1 MAAAVTILVM
11 LSGSASPSLTSA
23 QDPPVP
29 NPPANFDAEKGDTQ
43 VKLSWDDPSD
53 FSISKYQLFQL
64 VVSKLT
70 ADDRLRGDL
79 FGYSVAVDG
88 DTAVIGAYQDD
99 DNGGDAGS
107 AYVFT
112 KGSDGWSQTANLTA
126 ADGAADDEFG
136 ISVAVDGDTNT
147 IVVGARGDKNTV
159 GGTDVSTGSAYVFTK
174 DPDGWSQV
182 AKLTASDPAEDDEF
196 GISVAVD
203 GGTVVVGAYQD
214 DDNGG
219 ESGSAYVFTKP
230 TNGPWVSTDTA
241 AKLTASD
248 GAADDEFGISVAVD
262 GGTVVVGARGD
273 KNTVGGTDVSTG
285 SAYVFTKPTNGPW
298 VSTDTAAKL
307 TAFDGDDTDE
317 FGISVAVDGN
327 TAVVGA
333 RGDQNT
339 VGGTDV
345 STGSAYVFT
354 KDSDGWSQVAK
365 LTASDGAADDEFG
378 ISVAVDGDTIVVG
391 AYQDDDNG
399 GESGS
404 AYVFTEPD
412 SGGWVTATQTAK
424 LTASDGAMTDRYGYS
439 VAVSGDTALVG
450 AYSADT
456 TGSDGGDG
464 SNSGAA
470 YFLSISGWTD
480 ISDSGSGTI
489 SHIVHPL
496 DNDKEH
502 RFRVRAVNA
511 AGPGP
516 ASASAA
522 ATPMLAISQKPAGLT
537 AVARD
542 TVVDLSWVDPED
554 FSIDNYELLQITQ
567 GDKLPS
573 AAAAEYDEFGYSVAV
588 DGNTAVVGARGDESD
603 TGAAY
608 IFTKDSDGWS
618 QVAKLTASDGA
629 TDDEFGISV
638 AVDGDTNT
646 IVVGARGDKNTVGGT
661 DVSTGSAY
669 VFTKGSDGW
678 SQTAKLTASDGAADD
693 EFGISVAVDGGTVVV
708 GAYQD
713 DDNGGESG
721 SAYVFTKPTNGPWVS
736 TDTAAKLTA
745 SDGAADDEFGISV
758 AVDGGTVVVG
768 AYQDDDNGGES
779 GSAYVFTKPTNGP
792 WVSTDTAAKLTAS
805 DGAADDEFGISVA
818 VDGGTVVVGAYQDDD
833 NADQSGSAYVFTK
846 PDTGWADSNTAAK
859 LTASDGAAGD
869 EFGHSVA
876 VDGDTVVVGAY
887 QDDDYGTS
895 SGSAYVFTADSSGEW
910 SQKTKLTASDGA
922 PYDYLGVSVGVEGGT
937 VLAGANA
944 SDKNGEDS
952 GSVYLWE
959 VPDWRSIDSGPVTV
973 YDTVTGLANLTEYSF
988 QVRAVEDVAGDGP
1001 ASDPV
1006 LATPKI
1012 DEPGQPFRLT
1022 ASAGDTQVTIDWGDN
1037 NDPRITTYQLLELL
1051 QTKLTASDGGADDE
1065 FGYSVAVDGNTAVVG
1080 ARGDESDTGAAYIF
1094 TKDSDGWSQV
1104 AKLTASDGATDDEFG
1119 ISVAVDGDTNTIVV
1133 GARGDKNTV
1142 GGTDVSTGSAYVF
1155 TKGSDGWSQT
1165 ANLTASDGAAD
1176 DEFGI
1181 SVAVDGGTVVVGAY
1195 QDDDNGGESGS
1206 AYVFTKPTNG
1216 PWVSTD
1222 TAAKLTASDGAA
1234 DDEFGISVAV
1244 DGGTVVVGAYQD
1256 DDNGGESGSA
1266 YVFTKPTNGPWVS
1279 TDTAAKLTAS
1289 DGAADDEFG
1298 ISVAVDGGTVVVGAY
1313 QDDDNADQ
1321 SGSAYVFIK
1330 PTSDSAWATATEAI
1344 KLTASDGEA
1353 NDEFGISVAVD
1364 GNTIV
1369 VGARGDADGPTG
1381 VGVSGAG
1388 AAYVFARTLGVWSE
1402 TLKLRAPDGRRNDWF
1417 GYSVAVAGETVLVGA
1432 VDDDDSGS
1440 NSGSAYLIDTKEWAD
1455 IPGSDLQVDGNTYIY
1470 RLRDRINDQEY
1481 VYRVRAVNAGGNRS
1495 TGEIVSAIPRLAP
1508 PGKPEGL
1515 SAAAGDGQIELSWER
1530 SYDVTITEYQVV
1542 QSVMAKLTAS
1552 DGKANDEFGYSVA
1565 MDGDTIVVS
1574 ARGDNSDRGSA
1585 YVFTRESGVW
1595 KQVAKLTASD
1605 AAADD
1610 EFGYSVAVDGDT
1622 IVVGAYQD
1630 DDNGSS
1636 SGSAYVFTKSGGV
1649 WGKDPVS
1656 GTDRVE
1662 TAKLTASDAV
1672 ADDRFGYS
1680 VAVDGDTIVVGA
1692 YQDDD
1697 NGSSSG
1703 SAYVFTK
1710 SGGVWGKDP
1719 VSGTD
1724 RVETAKLTAS
1734 DAAGFDY
1741 FGFSVAVDGD
1751 AIVVGARGASITNGA
1766 AYVFSKPD
1774 TDWASSNT
1782 AARLTASDGAAGDQF
1797 GAAVAVY
1804 EDTVVVGASRRDRE
1818 TGSAYVF
1825 SRPNTGWADSNTAAG
1840 LTASDGA
1847 VGDYFGFSV
1856 AVDGKTIVVGAYQDN
1871 DNGLQSGSAYVFSKP
1886 ASGGW
1891 ATATGTAKLTA
1902 SDGAANDE
1910 FGNSVAVDGES
1921 VMVGAPGGGNSGSI
1935 YVLAIPQSIDVL
1947 GSNDETTSY
1956 AVTGLTNGLEY
1967 TFQVRA
1973 VDQVGLG
1980 PLSDIIR
1987 ATPVPAPPQL
1997 DSTQGFATGLWSD
2010 GATFWLAQNGA
2021 GADDAVYAYD
2031 LESRERV
2038 EDREFE
2044 LDKTNVAP
2052 RGLWSDGATIWV
2064 SDSGEDKLFAHHLE
2078 SGERLPDSDME
2089 LTRDN
2094 RAARGIWS
2102 DGVTMWVLDG
2112 RADALFAYDLET
2124 GALLGA
2130 YELDPSNDDPRGLW
2144 SDGVSVWV
2152 SDHGANRLFAYRL
2165 PAPEGPA
2172 GEDAEA
2178 GDLERVPG
2186 EEFTNLTR
2194 SSNSNPRGLWSD
2206 GYVMYVADSSD
2217 DRVYSYNMPDA
2228 IDARLASLTLS
2239 GVEIGEFSGS
2249 KSEYEGVLAYGV
2261 TETTVEAEPQQDNAA
2276 VLIEPADS
2284 AADANGHQ
2292 TAVAAGAEVT
2302 VTVTSPDG
2310 SRTKVYRVRLA
2321 EAGPSANCLR
2331 GAVAAGFSLVVFE
2344 GGSIKGL
2351 VACAQSRHVTALY
2364 SLHDGQYLP
2373 YILGA
2378 PGFVNRPFRDLFVD
2392 GVPALT
2398 ALVVAS
2404 DGPPSLDPTP
2414 DSGAGNRLTQ
2424 PWPECLRGAIATGF
2438 SLVLYEGGSIE
2449 DLEACA
2455 QSSNVTAFYTI
2466 YDGKYLPYVP
2476 GAPDFVNRPFHDR
2489 FVDGVPAVT
2498 PLIAK
2503 ATIPP
2508 AE

>member
-29 NPPANFDAEKGDTQ
+29 KPPANFDAERGDIQ

-53 FSISKYQLFQL
+53 FSISEYQLFQL

-79 FGYSVAVDG
+79 FGYSVAVDV
-88 DTAVIGAYQDD
+88 DIAVIGAYQDD

-126 ADGAADDEFG
+126 SDGAADDEFG

-174 DPDGWSQV
+174 GSDGWSQT

-262 GGTVVVGARGD
+262 GNTAVVGARGD

-333 RGDQNT
+333 RGDKNM

-404 AYVFTEPD
+404 AYVFTKPTN
-412 SGGWVTATQTAK
+412 GPWVSTDTAAK

-439 VAVSGDTALVG
+439 VAVSGDTVLVG

-470 YFLSISGWTD
+470 YFLSISGWTDITD

-554 FSIDNYELLQITQ
+554 FSVDNYELLQITQ

-588 DGNTAVVGARGDESD
+588 DGNIAVVGAHQDDDDGDSSGSAYVFTQVAGVWRQAPNLTASDGAAADEFGYSVAVDGDTNTIVVGARGDDSDTGAAYIFTKDSDGWSQVTKLTASDGAAADEFGYSVAVDGDTNTIVVGARGDDSD

-629 TDDEFGISV
+629 TDDEFGVSV
-638 AVDGDTNT
+638 AG
-646 IVVGARGDKNTVGGT
+646 
-661 DVSTGSAY
+661 
-669 VFTKGSDGW
+669 
-678 SQTAKLTASDGAADD
+678 
-693 EFGISVAVDGGTVVV
+693 DGGTIVV

-745 SDGAADDEFGISV
+745 SDGAAADEFGYSV
-758 AVDGGTVVVG
+758 AVDGDTNTIVVG
-768 AYQDDDNGGES
+768 ARGDDSDTGA
-779 GSAYVFTKPTNGP
+779 AYIFTK
-792 WVSTDTAAKLTAS
+792 DS
-805 DGAADDEFGISVA
+805 DGWSQV
-818 VDGGTVVVGAYQDDD
+818 T
-833 NADQSGSAYVFTK
+833 
-846 PDTGWADSNTAAK
+846 K

-944 SDKNGEDS
+944 SDKSGEDS

-959 VPDWRSIDSGPVTV
+959 IPDWRSIDSGP
-973 YDTVTGLANLTEYSF
+973 DTVSYTVSGLANLTEYSF

-1012 DEPGQPFRLT
+1012 DEPRKPFRLS
-1022 ASAGDTQVTIDWGDN
+1022 ASAGDTQVTIEWSDR

-1065 FGYSVAVDGNTAVVG
+1065 FGISAAVDGNTAVVG

-1094 TKDSDGWSQV
+1094 TKDSDGWSQA
-1104 AKLTASDGATDDEFG
+1104 AKLTASDG
-1119 ISVAVDGDTNTIVV
+1119 
-1133 GARGDKNTV
+1133 
-1142 GGTDVSTGSAYVF
+1142 
-1155 TKGSDGWSQT
+1155 T
-1165 ANLTASDGAAD
+1165 AN

-1181 SVAVDGGTVVVGAY
+1181 SVAVDGGTVVVGARG
-1195 QDDDNGGESGS
+1195 DESDTGA
-1206 AYVFTKPTNG
+1206 AYVFTKPGIGWADSN
-1216 PWVSTD
+1216 
-1222 TAAKLTASDGAA
+1222 TAAKLTASDVTAN
-1234 DDEFGISVAV
+1234 DEFGISVAV
-1244 DGGTVVVGAYQD
+1244 DGGTVVVGARGD
-1256 DDNGGESGSA
+1256 ESDTGAA
-1266 YVFTKPTNGPWVS
+1266 YVFTKPGTGWADSN
-1279 TDTAAKLTAS
+1279 TAAKLTAS
-1289 DGAADDEFG
+1289 DGATDDEFG
-1298 ISVAVDGGTVVVGAY
+1298 YSVAVDGNTIVVGARGDESDTGAAY
-1313 QDDDNADQ
+1313 IFTKPGTGWADSNTAAKLTASDGATDDEFGYSVAVDGNTIVVGARGDE
-1321 SGSAYVFIK
+1321 SDTGAAYVFIK

-1344 KLTASDGEA
+1344 KLTTSDGEA

-1369 VGARGDADGPTG
+1369 VGARGDDEGPTG
-1381 VGVSGAG
+1381 AGSSGTG
-1388 AAYVFARTLGVWSE
+1388 AAYVFTRTLGVWSE
-1402 TLKLRAPDGRRNDWF
+1402 TLKLRAPDGLGDDWF

-1440 NSGSAYLIDTKEWAD
+1440 NSGSAYLTDTKEWAD

-1481 VYRVRAVNAGGNRS
+1481 VYRVGAVNAGGNRS
-1495 TGEIVSAIPRLAP
+1495 TGEIVSATPRLAP
-1508 PGKPEGL
+1508 PGRPEGL
-1515 SAAAGDGQIELSWER
+1515 SAAAGVSQIELSWER
-1530 SYDVTITEYQVV
+1530 SYDVTITEYEVV

-1552 DGKANDEFGYSVA
+1552 GGK
-1565 MDGDTIVVS
+1565 
-1574 ARGDNSDRGSA
+1574 
-1585 YVFTRESGVW
+1585 
-1595 KQVAKLTASD
+1595 
-1605 AAADD
+1605 ADD
-1610 EFGYSVAVDGDT
+1610 EFGISVAVDGDT
-1622 IVVGAYQD
+1622 IVVGARGDESDTGAAYVFTKVSGVWRQAKLKAPDAAPGDRFGHSVAVDGNTVLIGAYQD
-1630 DDNGSS
+1630 DANGSG
-1636 SGSAYVFTKSGGV
+1636 SGSAYVFTK
-1649 WGKDPVS
+1649 P
-1656 GTDRVE
+1656 GTGWAD
-1662 TAKLTASDAV
+1662 TNTAAKLTASDGAP
-1672 ADDRFGYS
+1672 DDRFGYS

-1692 YQDDD
+1692 RQDDD
-1697 NGSSSG
+1697 NGSGSG

-1719 VSGTD
+1719 GSGTD
-1724 RVETAKLTAS
+1724 RVETAKLAAS
-1734 DAAGFDY
+1734 DAAEFDY
-1741 FGFSVAVDGD
+1741 FGHSVAVDGD
-1751 AIVVGARGASITNGA
+1751 TNTIVVGARGTTIKNGA
-1766 AYVFSKPD
+1766 AYVFSKPPNGPWVS
-1774 TDWASSNT
+1774 TDT
-1782 AARLTASDGAAGDQF
+1782 AAKLTASDGAAGDQF

-1804 EDTVVVGASRRDRE
+1804 EDTVVVGAPRRDHAK
-1818 TGSAYVF
+1818 GSAYVF
-1825 SRPNTGWADSNTAAG
+1825 TKPGTGWADTNTAAK

-1847 VGDYFGFSV
+1847 AGNEFGHSV
-1856 AVDGKTIVVGAYQDN
+1856 AVDGDTIVVGAYQD
-1871 DNGLQSGSAYVFSKP
+1871 DGNGLQSGSAYVFSKP

-1891 ATATGTAKLTA
+1891 ATATETAKLTA

-1910 FGNSVAVDGES
+1910 FGFSVAVDSES
-1921 VMVGAPGGGNSGSI
+1921 VMVGAPGNGNGSI
-1935 YVLAIPQSIDVL
+1935 YVLAIPQSIDIL
-1947 GSNDETTSY
+1947 GSDDETTSY

-1973 VDQVGLG
+1973 VDNEGEG
-1980 PLSDIIR
+1980 PPSNIAR
-1987 ATPVPAPPQL
+1987 ATPVPAFE
-1997 DSTQGFATGLWSD
+1997 STQGFATGLWSD

-2021 GADDAVYAYD
+2021 GAGDAVYAYD
-2031 LESRERV
+2031 IESRERV

-2044 LDKTNVAP
+2044 LDKANVAP

-2064 SDSGEDKLFAHHLE
+2064 SDSGKDKLFAHDLE
-2078 SGERLPDSDME
+2078 SGERLPDSDRE

-2124 GALLGA
+2124 GALLGE
-2130 YELDPSNDDPRGLW
+2130 YELDSANNDPRGVW

-2152 SDHGANRLFAYRL
+2152 SDHGAKRLFAYRL
-2165 PAPEGPA
+2165 PVLEGPA

-2178 GDLERVPG
+2178 GALERVPG
-2186 EEFTNLTR
+2186 EEFTNLTH
-2194 SSNSNPRGLWSD
+2194 SSNNSPRGIWSD
-2206 GYVMYVADSSD
+2206 GDVMYVADASARD
-2217 DRVYSYNMPDA
+2217 DKVYSYSMPDA

-2249 KSEYEGVLAYGV
+2249 KPEYEGVLADGV
-2261 TETTVEAEPQQDNAA
+2261 TETTVEAEPQQDDAT
-2276 VLIEPADS
+2276 VLIEPADT
-2284 AADANGHQ
+2284 AEDADGHQ
-2292 TAVAAGAEVT
+2292 AVVAGGAEVT

-2321 EAGPSANCLR
+2321 EAEPSANCLR
-2331 GAVAAGFSLVVFE
+2331 GTVAGGFSLAVFE
-2344 GGSIKGL
+2344 GGSIEDL
-2351 VACAQSRHVTALY
+2351 VACALSRHVSALY
-2364 SLHDGQYLP
+2364 TLHDGAYVS

-2378 PGFVNRPFRDLFVD
+2378 PDFVNRPFRDRFVD

-2449 DLEACA
+2449 DLESCA
-2455 QSSNVTAFYTI
+2455 QSSNVTAFCTI
-2466 YDGKYLPYVP
+2466 HDGKYLPYIP
-2476 GAPDFVNRPFHDR
+2476 GAPDFVNRPFQDR

>member
-1 MAAAVTILVM
+1 MHAGSRFQRVAMAAAVTILVM

-29 NPPANFDAEKGDTQ
+29 KPPANFDAEKGDTQ

-53 FSISKYQLFQL
+53 SSISKYQLFQL
-64 VVSKLT
+64 VLSKLT

-112 KGSDGWSQTANLTA
+112 KGSDGWSQTAKLTA
-126 ADGAADDEFG
+126 SDGAADDEFG
-136 ISVAVDGDTNT
+136 ISVAVDDDT

-174 DPDGWSQV
+174 DSDGWSQV

-230 TNGPWVSTDTA
+230 TNGPWVSTDAA

-248 GAADDEFGISVAVD
+248 GAADDEFGYSVAVD
-262 GGTVVVGARGD
+262 DDTIVVGARGD

-285 SAYVFTKPTNGPW
+285 SAYVFTKPNGPW
-298 VSTDTAAKL
+298 VSTDTADKL
-307 TAFDGDDTDE
+307 TASDGDDTDE
-317 FGISVAVDGN
+317 FGISVAVDDD
-327 TAVVGA
+327 TIVVGA
-333 RGDQNT
+333 RGNKST

-354 KDSDGWSQVAK
+354 KVAGVWSQVAK

-439 VAVSGDTALVG
+439 VAVSGDTVLVG

-470 YFLSISGWTD
+470 YFLSISAWTD

-516 ASASAA
+516 ASASAS

-542 TVVDLSWVDPED
+542 TVVDLRWVDPED

-573 AAAAEYDEFGYSVAV
+573 ADAAEYDEFGYSVAV
-588 DGNTAVVGARGDESD
+588 DGNIAVAGAHQDDDDGDSS
-603 TGAAY
+603 GSAY
-608 IFTKDSDGWS
+608 VFTKVAGVWR
-618 QVAKLTASDGA
+618 QAAKLTASDGA
-629 TDDEFGISV
+629 ADDEFGYSV

-646 IVVGARGDKNTVGGT
+646 IVVGARGDES
-661 DVSTGSAY
+661 DTGAAY
-669 VFTKGSDGW
+669 VFTKVAGVWSQVAKLTASDGAADDEFGISAAVDGGTIVVGARGDDSDTGAAYVFTKVAGVW
-678 SQTAKLTASDGAADD
+678 SQVAKLTASDGAADDEFGISAAVDGNTAVVGARGDDSDTGAAYVFTKVAGVWSQVAKLTASDGAADD
-693 EFGISVAVDGGTVVV
+693 EFGISVAVDGGTIVV
-708 GAYQD
+708 GGRGD
-713 DDNGGESG
+713 DSDTGA
-721 SAYVFTKPTNGPWVS
+721 AYVFTKPG
-736 TDTAAKLTA
+736 
-745 SDGAADDEFGISV
+745 
-758 AVDGGTVVVG
+758 
-768 AYQDDDNGGES
+768 
-779 GSAYVFTKPTNGP
+779 
-792 WVSTDTAAKLTAS
+792 
-805 DGAADDEFGISVA
+805 
-818 VDGGTVVVGAYQDDD
+818 
-833 NADQSGSAYVFTK
+833 
-846 PDTGWADSNTAAK
+846 TGWADSNTAAK

-922 PYDYLGVSVGVEGGT
+922 PYDYLGVSVGVGGGT
-937 VLAGANA
+937 VMAGANA

-959 VPDWRSIDSGPVTV
+959 VPDWRSIGSGPDTV
-973 YDTVTGLANLTEYSF
+973 SYTVTGLANLTEYSF

-1012 DEPGQPFRLT
+1012 DEPGSPFRLS
-1022 ASAGDTQVTIDWGDN
+1022 ASAGDTQVTIEWGDR

-1051 QTKLTASDGGADDE
+1051 HTKLTASDGGADDE
-1065 FGYSVAVDGNTAVVG
+1065 FGISAAVDGGTIVVG
-1080 ARGDESDTGAAYIF
+1080 ARGDDSDTGAAYVF
-1094 TKDSDGWSQV
+1094 TKVAGVWSQVAKLTASDGAADDEFGISVAVDGGTIVVGARGDDSDTGAAYVFTKVAGVWSQV

-1119 ISVAVDGDTNTIVV
+1119 ISVAVDGGTIVV
-1133 GARGDKNTV
+1133 GARGD
-1142 GGTDVSTGSAYVF
+1142 DSDTGAAYVF
-1155 TKGSDGWSQT
+1155 TKPGTGWADSNT
-1165 ANLTASDGAAD
+1165 AAKLTASDGATD

-1181 SVAVDGGTVVVGAY
+1181 SVAVDGDNIVVGARG
-1195 QDDDNGGESGS
+1195 DESDTGA
-1206 AYVFTKPTNG
+1206 AYVFTKGSGGWSET
-1216 PWVSTD
+1216 
-1222 TAAKLTASDGAA
+1222 AKLTASDGAA
-1234 DDEFGISVAV
+1234 NDEFGYSVAV
-1244 DGGTVVVGAYQD
+1244 DGNTIVVGAH
-1256 DDNGGESGSA
+1256 
-1266 YVFTKPTNGPWVS
+1266 
-1279 TDTAAKLTAS
+1279 L
-1289 DGAADDEFG
+1289 
-1298 ISVAVDGGTVVVGAY
+1298 
-1313 QDDDNADQ
+1313 DDDNAGQ

-1369 VGARGDADGPTG
+1369 VGARGNDDGPTG
-1381 VGVSGAG
+1381 AGSSGTG
-1388 AAYVFARTLGVWSE
+1388 AAYVFTRTLGVWSE
-1402 TLKLRAPDGRRNDWF
+1402 TLKLRAPDGLGNDWF

-1481 VYRVRAVNAGGNRS
+1481 VYRVRAVNAGGNRP
-1495 TGEIVSAIPRLAP
+1495 TGEIVSATPRLAP
-1508 PGKPEGL
+1508 PGRPEGL

-1552 DGKANDEFGYSVA
+1552 DGKADDEFGYSVA
-1565 MDGDTIVVS
+1565 MAGDTIVVG
-1574 ARGDNSDRGSA
+1574 ARGDNGDTGAAYVFTKGSGGWRQAKLKAPDAAPGDRFGHSVAVDGNTVVIGAYQDDANGSGSGSA
-1585 YVFTRESGVW
+1585 YVFTKDSDGW
-1595 KQVAKLTASD
+1595 SQVAKLTASD
-1605 AAADD
+1605 PA
-1610 EFGYSVAVDGDT
+1610 E
-1622 IVVGAYQD
+1622 
-1630 DDNGSS
+1630 
-1636 SGSAYVFTKSGGV
+1636 
-1649 WGKDPVS
+1649 
-1656 GTDRVE
+1656 
-1662 TAKLTASDAV
+1662 
-1672 ADDRFGYS
+1672 DDRFGYS

-1710 SGGVWGKDP
+1710 SGGVWGNDP
-1719 VSGTD
+1719 GSGTD
-1724 RVETAKLTAS
+1724 RVETAKLAAS
-1734 DAAGFDY
+1734 DAAEFDY
-1741 FGFSVAVDGD
+1741 FGHSVAVDGD
-1751 AIVVGARGASITNGA
+1751 TIVVGARGATTTNGA
-1766 AYVFSKPD
+1766 AYVFSKPTNGPWVD
-1774 TDWASSNT
+1774 TNT
-1782 AARLTASDGAAGDQF
+1782 AAKLTASGGAAGDQF

-1804 EDTVVVGASRRDRE
+1804 EDTVVVGAPRRDRAK
-1818 TGSAYVF
+1818 GSAYVF
-1825 SRPNTGWADSNTAAG
+1825 SKPGTGWVDTNTAAK

-1847 VGDYFGFSV
+1847 ANDEFGFSV
-1856 AVDGKTIVVGAYQDN
+1856 AVDGNTIVVGAYQDD

-1891 ATATGTAKLTA
+1891 ATATETAKLTA
-1902 SDGAANDE
+1902 SDGVANDE
-1910 FGNSVAVDGES
+1910 FGFSVAVDSES
-1921 VMVGAPGGGNSGSI
+1921 VMAGAPGNGNGPI
-1935 YVLAIPQSIDVL
+1935 YVLAIPQSIDIL
-1947 GSNDETTSY
+1947 GSDDETTSY

-1973 VDQVGLG
+1973 VDNEGEG
-1980 PLSDIIR
+1980 PPSNIAR
-1987 ATPVPAPPQL
+1987 ATPVPPVPAFE
-1997 DSTQGFATGLWSD
+1997 STQGFATGLWSD

-2021 GADDAVYAYD
+2021 GGAGAGAAVYAYD
-2031 LESRERV
+2031 IESRERV

-2044 LDKTNVAP
+2044 LDKANVAP

-2064 SDSGEDKLFAHHLE
+2064 SDSGKDKLFAHDQQ
-2078 SGERLPDSDME
+2078 SGERLPDLDME
-2089 LTRDN
+2089 LARDN
-2094 RAARGIWS
+2094 RHARGIWS

-2124 GALLGA
+2124 GALLGE
-2130 YELDPSNDDPRGLW
+2130 YELDWANNEPHGLW
-2144 SDGVSVWV
+2144 SDGVSAWV
-2152 SDHGANRLFAYRL
+2152 SDHRAKRLFAYRL
-2165 PAPEGPA
+2165 PVPEGPA

-2178 GDLERVPG
+2178 GALERVPG
-2186 EEFTNLTR
+2186 EEFTNLRR
-2194 SSNSNPRGLWSD
+2194 SSNNSPRGIWSD
-2206 GYVMYVADSSD
+2206 GDVMYVADASARD
-2217 DRVYSYNMPDA
+2217 DKVYSYSMPDA

-2249 KSEYEGVLAYGV
+2249 KSEYEGVLADGV
-2261 TETTVEAEPQQDNAA
+2261 TETTVEAEPQQDDAT

-2284 AADANGHQ
+2284 AEYVDGHQ
-2292 TAVAAGAEVT
+2292 AAVAGGAEVT

-2331 GAVAAGFSLVVFE
+2331 GAVAAGFSLAVFE
-2344 GGSIKGL
+2344 GGSIEDL
-2351 VACAQSRHVTALY
+2351 VACAQNRHVSGLY
-2364 SLHDGQYLP
+2364 ALHDGAYLS

-2378 PGFVNRPFRDLFVD
+2378 PDFVNRPFRELFAA
-2392 GVPALT
+2392 GVPALSPLI
-2398 ALVVAS
+2398 ARS
-2404 DGPPSLDPTP
+2404 DGPPSPDPTP
-2414 DSGAGNRLTQ
+2414 DSGGAGVDGLTQ
-2424 PWPECLRGAIATGF
+2424 PWPECLRGAIVTGF
-2438 SLVLYEGGSIE
+2438 SLVVFEGGSVADI
-2449 DLEACA
+2449 EACA
-2455 QSSNVTAFYTI
+2455 QSRHVSALYTLH
-2466 YDGKYLPYVP
+2466 DGKYLPYIL